1 MSQISGTFAYQ
12 PAGMVESRPGLPV
25 TFPAA
30 IAACLLVL
38 NDDGSPAYDQDAA
51 TPAFGISVIIASI
64 KVDVGGD
71 GFVQIAGELVDFGP
85 EVPANWMPLAVMVT
99 LDGTSGIVTA
109 APEPV
114 PNYGITQ
121 GTITVLGGGISAHDG
136 EAVSQG

>member
-51 TPAFGISVIIASI
+51 TPAFGISVIMSRPFGIYAPPVIASI

-109 APEPV
+109 AAEP
-114 PNYGITQ
+114 
-121 GTITVLGGGISAHDG
+121 
-136 EAVSQG
+136 